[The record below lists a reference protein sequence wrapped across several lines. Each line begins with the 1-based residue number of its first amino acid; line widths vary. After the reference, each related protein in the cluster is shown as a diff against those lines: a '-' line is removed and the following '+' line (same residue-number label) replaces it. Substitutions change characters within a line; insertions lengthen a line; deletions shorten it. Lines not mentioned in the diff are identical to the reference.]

1 MTAALPESHRDLLE
15 RPLFAHL
22 ATIRPDGGPQSSAM
36 WFAWDGARVRFT
48 HTTTRQKYRNLL
60 SEGRVSFHVQDP
72 EHPYRTLEVRGRVES
87 MDPDPDAT
95 FYRRLQA
102 RYGMEHP
109 VFDADVRVV
118 IVVAPSTFVAVDGGM
133 TKAEVVALEKLLSNL
148 ATDEE
153 T

>member
-1 MTAALPESHRDLLE
+1 
-15 RPLFAHL
+15 
-22 ATIRPDGGPQSSAM
+22 
-36 WFAWDGARVRFT
+36 
-48 HTTTRQKYRNLL
+48 
-60 SEGRVSFHVQDP
+60 
-72 EHPYRTLEVRGRVES
+72 
-87 MDPDPDAT
+87 
-95 FYRRLQA
+95 
-102 RYGMEHP
+102 MEHP